1 MSKSL
6 TPVQFAMLAKFRN
19 GAAYRFTHT
28 PGTDDVVHF
37 LLDSRLIVSRED
49 IAENY
54 FVATQEGQRALYE
67 NAQRSKQ
74 EAENKAQQHFQNQI
88 SVLQVLV
95 PLITFILGCI
105 IEYRFAL
112 VSSLLKLA
120 QLFR

>member
-1 MSKSL
+1 MSKPL
-6 TPVQFAMLAKFRN
+6 TPAQFAMLASFRD
-19 GAAYRFTHT
+19 GAAYRFTHK